1 MIRALINDYLPVKQR
16 DVVTH
21 PCHGGLI
28 KGTQGLIIYTASFQI
43 KRVSHSMS
51 FTKMT
56 VLHLDQV
63 NKLYV
68 TFDAQ
73 ILSLYGS

>member
-1 MIRALINDYLPVKQR
+1 M
-16 DVVTH
+16 
-21 PCHGGLI
+21 
-28 KGTQGLIIYTASFQI
+28 GLIIYTASFQI

-51 FTKMT
+51 FTEMT
-56 VLHLDQV
+56 VLLLDQV